1 MSEPKFVLSRKK
13 VVSQHDIVKGLADTV
28 SYSSK
33 TNQDVTKVLE
43 KETDCMFCVHS
54 YNELEHVKDMGRV
67 WFIAQAWDSGEIEN
81 LVGMG
86 VKSFVVDNEYDLDVL
101 IDYLLKN
108 DVKINLLL
116 RIKLREMS
124 IRTEK
129 YYVFGM
135 GSDVINRR
143 IREINGNKDLDIGS
157 FGIHFHRK
165 TQNMSEWRLVYEVSE
180 MLDDDVLPMID
191 TVNIGGGLPSIYAN
205 TNDDVLPVIFDK
217 IKELRRWLDGHNI
230 KMIIE
235 PGRFIAA
242 PAVKLVSEIIG
253 IYDNNIVV
261 NASVYNTDMD
271 ALIVPVKLLVEG
283 ELSGKDS
290 LGRDYVLKGST
301 PCSLDIF
308 RYKVR
313 LKGVNVGDE
322 IVFLYAGAY
331 NFMTDFCD
339 LKKVRTEIVD

>member
-1 MSEPKFVLSRKK
+1 MQSPKFVLSKRK
-13 VVSQHDIVKGLADTV
+13 VVEQYKIVENLADKV

-33 TNQDVTKVLE
+33 TNQDVTRVLE
-43 KETDCMFCVHS
+43 KETDCMFSVHS
-54 YNELEHVKDMGRV
+54 ANELEHVSDMSRV
-67 WFIAQAWDSGEIEN
+67 WFLAQAWDA
-81 LVGMG
+81 GMIDDLIGRG
-86 VKSFVVDNEYDLDVL
+86 VESFVVDNKYDLDVL
-101 IDYLLKN
+101 IDYLLKA

-135 GSDVINRR
+135 SSDVINKR
-143 IREINGNKDLDIGS
+143 IREIKANKKLNGIVSL
-157 FGIHFHRK
+157 GIHFHRK

-180 MLDDDVLPMID
+180 MLDEDVLSMID

-217 IKELRRWLDGHNI
+217 IKDLRGWLNERGVA
-230 KMIIE
+230 MIIE

-242 PAVKLVSEIIG
+242 PAVKLVTKIIG

-261 NASVYNTDMD
+261 DASVYNTDMD
-271 ALIVPVKLLVEG
+271 ALIVPVKLLIEG
-283 ELSGKDS
+283 ELSDGSGKD
-290 LGRDYVLKGST
+290 YTVKGST

-313 LKGVNVGDE
+313 LGNLRVGDE

-339 LKKVRTEIVD
+339 LKKVWTEIVD